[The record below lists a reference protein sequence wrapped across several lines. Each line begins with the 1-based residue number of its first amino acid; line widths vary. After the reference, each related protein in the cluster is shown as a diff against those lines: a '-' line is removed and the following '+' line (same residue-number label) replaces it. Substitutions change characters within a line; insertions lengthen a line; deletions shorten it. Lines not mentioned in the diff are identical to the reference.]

1 MKYEINMMDAKREA
15 RNEGQNEGRKE
26 GQAEARKEDVNT
38 LITVLQEVGVKPS
51 IIKQKIMEKY
61 DLSDAE
67 VDKLL
72 KQYN

>member
-1 MKYEINMMDAKREA
+1 MKYEINMMDAKREV
-15 RNEGQNEGRKE
+15 RNEDIQK
-26 GQAEARKEDVNT
+26 
-38 LITVLQEVGVKPS
+38 LISTLQEVGVKTS
-51 IIKQKIMEKY
+51 IVKQKIMEKY

>member
-15 RNEGQNEGRKE
+15 RNQVRNEDIQK
-26 GQAEARKEDVNT
+26 
-38 LITVLQEVGVKPS
+38 LISTLQEVGVKTS